1 MVFKI
6 LIVDDR
12 PENVS
17 ALAESLADIDAEF
30 YFANSGNEALQL
42 LAQDQDFGLALIDV
56 QMPDMSGFDLV
67 RLMRG
72 VEKTKYI
79 PIIFVTANP
88 YSTDVEFTGYHMG
101 AVDFIFKPVNINVL
115 KSKIGVFKKL
125 KEKQLILD
133 QKIQELE
140 AAKKELEISRQKAV
154 EADHTKSTFLANM
167 SHEIR
172 TPMTALLGF
181 AELLRSDDLSES
193 LKKEYVEV
201 IIRNG
206 QNLVELVNE
215 VLDLSKIEAGQ
226 LNLEMS
232 STLINT
238 VIEDILKLL
247 RPLAEKNNVRLHLNI
262 SNDVPSF
269 IVTDP
274 LRFRQIITNL
284 ISNGIKFSANGEV
297 FINVERK
304 NGDYNQSI
312 VSISIRDTGIG
323 IAEEKQKLLFKP
335 FVQLNTHTADPIMG
349 TGLGLCLS
357 KMLALLL
364 GGNLVLKKSSLGKGS
379 TFCLEIPLTEVP
391 LQKNNDAS
399 HLVDGSA
406 QIRSDALK
414 DIALLVADDSLDN
427 QMLIKT
433 VLTRYGAQI
442 HLTSSGEEAV
452 KAAFTN
458 KIDAILMDYKMPGL
472 DGFGATQQLRTQ
484 GFDRPIIL
492 LTANAMRGEKEKAI
506 SIGADA
512 YVSKPIDWNILIRQ
526 ILTLTI

>member
-1 MVFKI
+1 MAFKI

-17 ALAESLADIDAEF
+17 ALAESLADIGAEF
-30 YFANSGNEALQL
+30 AFANSGYEALQL
-42 LAQDQDFGLALIDV
+42 LTEEQDFGLSLIDV

-79 PIIFVTANP
+79 PTIFVTANP

-101 AVDFIFKPVNINVL
+101 AVDFIFKPINVNVL

-125 KEKQLILD
+125 KEKQVILD
-133 QKIQELE
+133 QKVQELE

-181 AELLRSDDLSES
+181 AELLRSENLSEE
-193 LKKEYVEV
+193 LKKEYVDV

-226 LNLEMS
+226 LNLELS
-232 STLINT
+232 STPIT
-238 VIEDILKLL
+238 SVIEDVVKLL
-247 RPLAEKNNVRLHLNI
+247 QPLADKNNVQLHLAI
-262 SNDVPSF
+262 SDQIPEF
-269 IVTDP
+269 ILTDP

-284 ISNGIKFSANGEV
+284 VSNGIKFSAQGEV
-297 FINVERK
+297 FINVNGRK
-304 NGDYNQSI
+304 DKYNESMI
-312 VSISIRDTGIG
+312 HISIRDTGVG
-323 IAEEKQKLLFKP
+323 IAEDKQHLLFKP
-335 FVQLNTHTADPIMG
+335 FVQLNTTTMDSIMG

-364 GGNLVLKKSSLGKGS
+364 GGNLILEKSKPGEGS
-379 TFCLEIPLTEVP
+379 TFCLEIPLTELP
-391 LQKNNDAS
+391 LQKDDGAA
-399 HLVDGSA
+399 HLNGSEIKA
-406 QIRSDALK
+406 DALK
-414 DIALLVADDSLDN
+414 DLFLLVADDSLDN
-427 QMLIKT
+427 QMLIQT
-433 VLTRYGAQI
+433 VLKQYGAQI
-442 HLTSSGEEAV
+442 LLTSSGEEAV
-452 KAAFTN
+452 KAAFSN

-472 DGFGATQQLRTQ
+472 DGFEATKELRTK
-484 GFDRPIIL
+484 GLNCPIIL

-506 SIGADA
+506 AIGADA
-512 YVSKPIDWNILIRQ
+512 YVSKPIDWNVLIRQ
-526 ILTLTI
+526 ILTLTR